1 VPASK
6 LERAE
11 SLAPAEYPLIYLLRA
26 HALLSMKQF
35 PEAMAALQAYLQKD
49 PKGAMFN
56 RPKRCWSRHRLS
68 WPSANSFRRQS
79 VLAEA
84 TRSPDWDANNV
95 PIHH

>member
-26 HALLSMKQF
+26 HAVLNEAI
-35 PEAMAALQAYLQKD
+35 PWAMAALQAYLQKD

-84 TRSPDWDANNV
+84 TRSPDWDANNR